1 METAV
6 KETKEKERSNKR
18 PDWLRV
24 KLPAGEKFKEISD
37 LIQDK
42 SLNTVCGEARC
53 PNMGE
58 CWGAGTATFM
68 ILGDVCTRSC
78 GFCAIKTG
86 RPVKGLD
93 WDEPNR
99 VAEAAV
105 KMGLK
110 HVVVTSVNRDERQDG
125 GAPIFAET
133 IRRLRSEIEEVTIE
147 VLIPD
152 FRGIWSALDIV
163 LEEHPE
169 VLNHNLETVP
179 RLYKRVRPQAK
190 YKRSLEVLKR
200 SKDAGMR
207 TKTGIMVG
215 LGEKPEEVYEVMKD
229 CVDVGL
235 NVFTIGQYMQ
245 PTKMHL
251 PVEEWVHPDQFADY
265 KKVGEELGIEHVES
279 GPLVRSS
286 YHAERHV

>member
-125 GAPIFAET
+125 GAPIF
-133 IRRLRSEIEEVTIE
+133 L
-147 VLIPD
+147 
-152 FRGIWSALDIV
+152 
-163 LEEHPE
+163 
-169 VLNHNLETVP
+169 
-179 RLYKRVRPQAK
+179 
-190 YKRSLEVLKR
+190 
-200 SKDAGMR
+200 
-207 TKTGIMVG
+207 
-215 LGEKPEEVYEVMKD
+215 
-229 CVDVGL
+229 
-235 NVFTIGQYMQ
+235 
-245 PTKMHL
+245 
-251 PVEEWVHPDQFADY
+251 
-265 KKVGEELGIEHVES
+265 
-279 GPLVRSS
+279 
-286 YHAERHV
+286 